1 MASMELTQI
10 YLEPAQKRALRDRAK
25 AHGSTIAEEARR
37 AIDAHLAGVSPQELE
52 VLDAATREAQRH
64 LQAMADDLD
73 RVNRRLD
80 EIFSEVDQRS
90 QQRLRS

>member
-10 YLEPAQKRALRDRAK
+10 YLEPSQKKALRDRAK

-37 AIDAHLAGVSPQELE
+37 AIDAYLADVSPQELDL
-52 VLDAATREAQRH
+52 LDAATREAQKH
-64 LQAMADDLD
+64 LAAMAEDLD

-80 EIFSEVDQRS
+80 QIFAEVDQRS
-90 QQRLRS
+90 RKGRRP